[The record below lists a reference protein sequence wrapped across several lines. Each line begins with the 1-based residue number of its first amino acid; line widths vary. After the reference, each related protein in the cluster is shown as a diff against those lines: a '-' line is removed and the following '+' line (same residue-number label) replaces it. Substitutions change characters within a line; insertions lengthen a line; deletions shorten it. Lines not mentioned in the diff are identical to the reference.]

1 MKPALFVRSRHDV
14 ATRRSRGL
22 RCRITRSVYKF
33 ITRIRPEGSPR
44 RGVLYVVCD
53 RM

>member
-22 RCRITRSVYKF
+22 RCRINHAFSLQVYYANPPGGF
-33 ITRIRPEGSPR
+33 AAPGGPLC
-44 RGVLYVVCD
+44 G
-53 RM
+53 M